1 MQKTVVLQTGCSP
14 CHTPCKTTVFY
25 LLVQDPR
32 TLPQI
37 CDPYGIGRIVAPS
50 VPGIKRINARL
61 VDAEGGSPPV
71 PGTIPH
77 SGLPAHKK
85 ERPDPHQYPRPSPS
99 DTIRPGSVPSGPPG
113 GELCRFPACARL
125 LQRLSR
131 KASPG
136 HTLGPPPRLTFLRSL
151 PFRKDCPGESQNLK
165 GSPSPPPPQCR
176 QNGTR
181 PWPPPR

>member
-61 VDAEGGSPPV
+61 VDAEGGNVTVTDRKGLAVLPSPEPFRIPFSRRLIKNVQIPINIHDPHLQIQSGQGPFRPGLQVGSCAVFRPV
-71 PGTIPH
+71 PACFKGFPGKRPQVIP
-77 SGLPAHKK
+77 
-85 ERPDPHQYPRPSPS
+85 
-99 DTIRPGSVPSGPPG
+99 
-113 GELCRFPACARL
+113 
-125 LQRLSR
+125 
-131 KASPG
+131 
-136 HTLGPPPRLTFLRSL
+136 
-151 PFRKDCPGESQNLK
+151 
-165 GSPSPPPPQCR
+165 
-176 QNGTR
+176 
-181 PWPPPR
+181 

>member
-61 VDAEGGSPPV
+61 VDAEGGNV
-71 PGTIPH
+71 TVTDCK
-77 SGLPAHKK
+77 GLAVLPTP
-85 ERPDPHQYPRPSPS
+85 E
-99 DTIRPGSVPSGPPG
+99 
-113 GELCRFPACARL
+113 
-125 LQRLSR
+125 
-131 KASPG
+131 
-136 HTLGPPPRLTFLRSL
+136 
-151 PFRKDCPGESQNLK
+151 PFRIPFSGA
-165 GSPSPPPPQCR
+165 
-176 QNGTR
+176 
-181 PWPPPR
+181 